1 MSNINMH
8 LPYNNRAISGNE
20 IKTKLTEKTSISKP
34 KPNKT
39 KLNNKTSFGHF
50 KKSEITCTISITK
63 PKIWI
68 SRGYN
73 EKINL

>member
-1 MSNINMH
+1 MSSFNIS

-20 IKTKLTEKTSISKP
+20 INTKLTETTSISKP
-34 KPNKT
+34 KPNKK

-73 EKINL
+73 EKK